1 MDKVD
6 HESNV
11 QKARDKYLEDLQGK
25 LNEYFQNAYETMK
38 MWVEK
43 VCQYAER
50 NSPLIPTE
58 APTPIKRT
66 RVKINDP
73 LAKDGPKEG
82 KIRYAVSN

>member
-1 MDKVD
+1 
-6 HESNV
+6 
-11 QKARDKYLEDLQGK
+11 
-25 LNEYFQNAYETMK
+25 MK

-43 VCQYAER
+43 VSQNAEG
-50 NSPLIPTE
+50 NPSLIPTE